1 MLLLVVCFVL
11 RISLYKDDGL
21 VDFKIKNG
29 SQSEKIKK
37 VIQAITH
44 KYNLK
49 VAIKRNL
56 KVADYLYVTLNLQP
70 FKRQSHKMVKH
81 TQTIRQ
87 QFAGELFE
95 CV

>member
-11 RISLYKDDGL
+11 RISLNKDDGL

-56 KVADYLYVTLNLQP
+56 KVADYLYVTLNL
-70 FKRQSHKMVKH
+70 
-81 TQTIRQ
+81 
-87 QFAGELFE
+87 
-95 CV
+95 